1 MKASWRHPLLSRDSR
16 AHSESTAARAR
27 EELAALQG
35 QGLRRARAP
44 DVLRGPRGLQHA
56 RPDGPHSAA
65 AAGAP
70 DRRGFF
76 LLRRRRALRLRAARG
91 AEAEAHA
98 PRAGQRQV
106 PRSPRHAGRPLKLAD
121 HYLTWRRRT
130 WPVSMTRREEL
141 EHRAATHCRECLA
154 SFETAE
160 KKLHHCHGTGQY
172 LPLLQHRGPDAQDH
186 PSGLSQRGR
195 LRLPLP
201 AALHRHDGLSREQGD
216 YLCLRVLCKSGEKCL
231 QMSWGPLRFVD
242 SMNVF
247 PTSLASMIDDLRAHA
262 QAAAGALPAD
272 GLASPRAAAA
282 HADGLSEDGLSNSG
296 GRTASWSRR
305 GTASCASCPCPSST
319 SAAPRRGRCPQCG
332 SSTATTACWRGRR

>member
-1 MKASWRHPLLSRDSR
+1 MARFATKASWQRRRAALCYREIAERTRKVPLPGP
-16 AHSESTAARAR
+16 AARI
-27 EELAALQG
+27 QG

-76 LLRRRRALRLRAARG
+76 LLRRCRPLRLRATRG

-106 PRSPRHAGRPLKLAD
+106 PRRPLHAERPSQAGRPLP
-121 HYLTWRRRT
+121 RRT
-130 WPVSMTRREEL
+130 RPVSMTRREEL

-172 LPLLQHRGPDAQDH
+172 LGALFRSCNIAAQT
-186 PSGLSQRGR
+186 PKTIPVGR

-201 AALHRHDGLSREQGD
+201 AALHRHDGLSCQ
-216 YLCLRVLCKSGEKCL
+216 
-231 QMSWGPLRFVD
+231 Q
-242 SMNVF
+242 
-247 PTSLASMIDDLRAHA
+247 
-262 QAAAGALPAD
+262 
-272 GLASPRAAAA
+272 
-282 HADGLSEDGLSNSG
+282 
-296 GRTASWSRR
+296 
-305 GTASCASCPCPSST
+305 GTA
-319 SAAPRRGRCPQCG
+319 RRAR
-332 SSTATTACWRGRR
+332 